1 MSFDPEVLK
10 VWKLSFISSVRG
22 SEADVN
28 LKVNLDWR
36 NSKWMRKRRRRTMS
50 VFLTEKMTMLM
61 SSGDFHSRFPG
72 DKNWG

>member
-28 LKVNLDWR
+28 LKVNLDKR

-50 VFLTEKMTMLM
+50 VFLTEKMLM

-72 DKNWG
+72 DKTWG